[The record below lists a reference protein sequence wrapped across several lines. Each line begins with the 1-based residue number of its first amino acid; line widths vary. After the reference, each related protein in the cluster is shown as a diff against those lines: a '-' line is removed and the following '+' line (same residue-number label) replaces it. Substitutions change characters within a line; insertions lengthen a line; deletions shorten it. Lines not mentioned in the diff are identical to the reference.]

1 MRRERE
7 NGGKVDVEFSIKVKK
22 PYICLS
28 EKNSNPQILDIE
40 NIAFSFSK
48 IVEPMTCIPQR
59 SSKILIDAHSLKT
72 NGKFPES
79 QAW

>member
-28 EKNSNPQILDIE
+28 EKKFKP
-40 NIAFSFSK
+40 
-48 IVEPMTCIPQR
+48 
-59 SSKILIDAHSLKT
+59 T
-72 NGKFPES
+72 NT
-79 QAW
+79 